1 MTEKTTLI
9 GYMAQK
15 ADARITIMA
24 EDPSTGEVFT
34 MKIPLMKWV
43 DGEGGKRG
51 SYVED
56 EDVYNTAVEELESA
70 GLNIETIEDDIFE
83 HEFNEAWVDRENLRA
98 ALHEIHSFIR
108 FDRPEIADFKK
119 LKRTEQEVKTLTLFS
134 ERQGLRFEPGFET
147 EDGKRFRVSQLAI
160 RADDDEVPDITVS
173 MKYTNNTIDSLRET
187 LANSEMSEENKA
199 AVNARIDRLV
209 EAEREN
215 KIAEIEQHFGIDIVD
230 LIENGGSIDVQIEPN
245 QFNTSIVFFKAYVV
259 D

>member
-1 MTEKTTLI
+1 MTEKTTLV

-56 EDVYNTAVEELESA
+56 EDVYNTAADELESA
-70 GLNIETIEDDIFE
+70 GLSIETIEDDIFE
-83 HEFNEAWVDRENLRA
+83 HEFEAWVDRENLRA

-119 LKRTEQEVKTLTLFS
+119 LKKTASEPKTLTLFA
-134 ERQGLRFEPGFET
+134 ERSGFRFELGFET

-160 RADDDEVPDITVS
+160 ASENLDDPDTVVS
-173 MKYTNNTIDSLRET
+173 MKYTNKTIDSLRET
-187 LANSEMSEENKA
+187 LANSEMSEKNKE

-209 EAEREN
+209 DTERQH
-215 KIAEIEQHFGIDIVD
+215 KIDEIRNVFGINIED
-230 LIENGGSIDVQIEPN
+230 LIENGGSIDVMIEPN

-259 D
+259 A

>member
-1 MTEKTTLI
+1 MTEKTTLV

-43 DGEGGKRG
+43 DSEGGKRG

-56 EDVYNTAVEELESA
+56 EDVYNTAAEELESA

-83 HEFNEAWVDRENLRA
+83 HEFEAWVDRENLRA
-98 ALHEIHSFIR
+98 ALHEIRSFIR

-134 ERQGLRFEPGFET
+134 ERRGLRFEPGFET
-147 EDGKRFRVSQLAI
+147 EDGKRFRVSKLAI
-160 RADDDEVPDITVS
+160 RADDDEVPDIDVS
-173 MKYTNNTIDSLRET
+173 MKYTNKTIDSLRET
-187 LANSEMSEENKA
+187 LANSEMSEANKA

-215 KIAEIEQHFGIDIVD
+215 KITEIEQHFGIDIID
-230 LIENGGSIDVQIEPN
+230 LIENGGSIDVMVEPN
-245 QFNTSIVFFKAYVV
+245 QFNKDIVFFTAFVV
-259 D
+259 A

>member
-1 MTEKTTLI
+1 MTEKTTLV

-56 EDVYNTAVEELESA
+56 EDVYNTAAEELESA
-70 GLNIETIEDDIFE
+70 GLSIETIEDDIFE
-83 HEFNEAWVDRENLRA
+83 HEFEAWVDRENLRA

-119 LKRTEQEVKTLTLFS
+119 LKKTASEPKTLTLFA
-134 ERQGLRFEPGFET
+134 ERPGFRFELGFET

-160 RADDDEVPDITVS
+160 ASENLDDPDTVVS
-173 MKYTNNTIDSLRET
+173 MKYTNKTIDSLRET
-187 LANSEMSEENKA
+187 LANSEMSEKNKE

-209 EAEREN
+209 DTERQH
-215 KIAEIEQHFGIDIVD
+215 KIDEIRNVFGINIED
-230 LIENGGSIDVQIEPN
+230 LIENGGSIDVVIEPN
-245 QFNTSIVFFKAYVV
+245 QFNANIVFFTAFVV
-259 D
+259 A